1 MLTRN
6 QQDHSLSGN
15 PTRGTWPSAWPI
27 PRRPGSTSLSV
38 ISTAPGW
45 RARSRRSGPSGRRWL
60 GRRRTDRT

>member
-6 QQDHSLSGN
+6 QHDHSLSGN

-45 RARSRRSGPSGRRWL
+45 RARSRRSARFL
-60 GRRRTDRT
+60 

>member
-6 QQDHSLSGN
+6 QHDHSLSGN

-45 RARSRRSGPSGRRWL
+45 RARSRRSARFLNVDSTAPRWHI
-60 GRRRTDRT
+60 T